1 MVTKTNGFV
10 TMSIPK
16 SRLQKV
22 GGYKNANS
30 KQLYTP
36 IPSLRLVEEEEGTAT
51 GGHLR
56 ASEKIPSAEQSV
68 RSSESESHPPKVKA
82 NV

>member
-1 MVTKTNGFV
+1 
-10 TMSIPK
+10 MSIPK

-36 IPSLRLVEEEEGTAT
+36 TPSLRLVEEEEGTAT
-51 GGHLR
+51 SVTLR
-56 ASEKIPSAEQSV
+56 ASEKMRRKNSQ
-68 RSSESESHPPKVKA
+68 
-82 NV
+82 